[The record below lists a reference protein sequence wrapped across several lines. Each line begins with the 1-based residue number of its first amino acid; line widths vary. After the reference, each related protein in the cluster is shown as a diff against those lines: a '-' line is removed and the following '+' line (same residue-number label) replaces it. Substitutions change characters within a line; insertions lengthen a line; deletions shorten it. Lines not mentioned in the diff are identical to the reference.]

1 MRIYPRVYLLVHLAA
16 DGPYVEAHASFES
29 AKDAAKEIVLD
40 PNESFY
46 QPHSDEL
53 SIFNLAEEEVEN
65 LLTTSDILLW
75 EDEWEAIQEDI
86 ERASEA
92 GPRDEEGM
100 DRLVDKEELEERK
113 KVVRRGTTERVAS
126 PAERDIEDLES
137 LEEEAI
143 AMMDVETQA
152 PPKEEKT
159 RMVRVEED
167 SNRPDEGDAS

>member
-1 MRIYPRVYLLVHLAA
+1 MRIYPRVYLLVHLSP

-75 EDEWEAIQEDI
+75 EDEWEAIQEEI
-86 ERASEA
+86 GRASC
-92 GPRDEEGM
+92 R
-100 DRLVDKEELEERK
+100 
-113 KVVRRGTTERVAS
+113 ERVS
-126 PAERDIEDLES
+126 DT
-137 LEEEAI
+137 
-143 AMMDVETQA
+143 V
-152 PPKEEKT
+152 
-159 RMVRVEED
+159 
-167 SNRPDEGDAS
+167 